1 MTIQHHPDDSMLS
14 AFAAGTLDL
23 GQHVAIAT
31 HLASC
36 PRCRGWIRTMEE
48 VGGSVLTG
56 LPPTAMSSGSLEQIE
71 ARLDVPVKPKT
82 NGAEPDVADLAI
94 ADLAIVGLPEFVRR
108 YWFGRW
114 QWIAPRVHLRPI
126 TLPVPGKTRV
136 FLLRSGPGTRML
148 EHSHTGIE
156 MTCVLKGVFSHE
168 GGHFGPGDFDLGD
181 ETVNHRPVVD
191 AREECVCLVAMVGD
205 LRLSGLIGRIV
216 QPFVRL

>member
-1 MTIQHHPDDSMLS
+1 MTIQHHPDDAMLA

-36 PRCRGWIRTMEE
+36 PHCRGFIQAMEH
-48 VGGSVLTG
+48 VGGSVLAG
-56 LPPTAMSSGSLEQIE
+56 LPPAAMSDDALARVE
-71 ARLDVPVKPKT
+71 ARLH
-82 NGAEPDVADLAI
+82 EPDRPRRAAPVVAPDL
-94 ADLAIVGLPEFVRR
+94 GLPGLPAFVRR
-108 YWFGRW
+108 YPVGSW

-126 TLPVPGKTRV
+126 TLPEPSKTRV

-156 MTCVLKGVFSHE
+156 MTCVLKGAFSHD

-191 AREECVCLVAMVGD
+191 EREDCVCLVAMQGD
-205 LRLSGLIGRIV
+205 LRLNGLIGRIM